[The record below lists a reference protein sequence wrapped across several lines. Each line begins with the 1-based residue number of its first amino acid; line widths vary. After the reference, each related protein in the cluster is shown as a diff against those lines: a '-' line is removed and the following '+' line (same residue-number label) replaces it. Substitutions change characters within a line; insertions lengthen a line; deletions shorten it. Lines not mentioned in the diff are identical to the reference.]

1 MATLYLHVGHSKTG
15 TSWLQAALRENPR
28 ALAGNGLAYPVL
40 QDIGA
45 EQGAEI
51 GQGNGLALAVSLDNF
66 RAGLNMIDRSTCP
79 QGAVLSSEEFFPR
92 LSLSDNPSIL
102 PEVARAAGFGRV
114 EMLLFIRD
122 PVAHAVSLWQQ
133 YLKRGGGTA
142 PIEQFFARYS
152 VPERVAL
159 FLDRF
164 ATLAGVGLT
173 CLNYE
178 RHRHELLRALE
189 AWLGLPGAA
198 LTPPRARVIN
208 RGMTKAELS
217 LQLALNRHVGRAGK
231 LLSDALCVGLPEVSP
246 DLVRP
251 DAAIQKAMCERLA
264 RTLERVN
271 RQLPESERYRRDVA
285 PAPAVSSGETL
296 GFSREQIEV
305 IGAALGGEIR
315 RLHMAVAELRE
326 ALHTRGGEV

>member
-28 ALAGNGLAYPVL
+28 ALAANGLAYPIL
-40 QDIGA
+40 QDIGT

-51 GQGNGLALAVSLDNF
+51 GQGNGLALAVSLENF
-66 RAGLNMIDRSTCP
+66 RAGLNLIDRSACP

-92 LSLSDNPSIL
+92 LSMSDDPSIL
-102 PEVARAAGFGRV
+102 PRVARASGFERIQ
-114 EMLLFIRD
+114 MLLFIRD

-142 PIEQFFARYS
+142 PIEKFFASYR

-164 ATLAGVGLT
+164 ASLPGVGLT
-173 CLNYE
+173 CLNYG
-178 RHRHELLRALE
+178 RHRRELLRALE

-198 LTPPRARVIN
+198 LSPPRARVIN
-208 RGMTKAELS
+208 RGMTRAELS
-217 LQLALNRHVGRAGK
+217 LQLALNRHVGRAGR
-231 LLSDALCVGLPEVSP
+231 LLSDALCVGLPELSP

-251 DAAIQKAMCERLA
+251 DAAIQEAMCERLA
-264 RTLERVN
+264 RALERVN
-271 RQLPESERYRRDVA
+271 RHLPESERYRCDIA
-285 PAPAVSSGETL
+285 PAPAISSGGTL
-296 GFSREQIEV
+296 GFSPEQIEV

-315 RLHMAVAELRE
+315 RLRMAVADLRD
-326 ALHTRGGEV
+326 ASHSRGGEA